1 MNITIQADKDNDQLY
16 ILFRENKELAGIAA
30 ETKKL
35 ADNLYLDVDSE
46 GRLVGIEIWQA
57 SKTLG
62 ASIEDIG
69 LDSLVGVAEA
79 AKLFGVKKPNFIR
92 DYVGKEDFPKPV
104 AALASGRIWRLKDL
118 EEYKAHSAKQSA

>member
-1 MNITIQADKDNDQLY
+1 MNITIQTDKDNDQLY
-16 ILFRENKELAGIAA
+16 ILFRENKELTGIAA

-35 ADNLYLDVDSE
+35 ADNLYLDVDGE

-69 LDSLVGVAEA
+69 LDALVGVAEA
-79 AKLFGVKKPNFIR
+79 ARLFGVKKPNFIR
-92 DYVGKEDFPKPV
+92 DYVSKEDFPKPV
-104 AALASGRIWRLKDL
+104 AALASGRIWRLRDL
-118 EEYKAHSAKQSA
+118 EEYKAQGKKQSA

>member
-30 ETKKL
+30 ETKRL

-79 AKLFGVKKPNFIR
+79 AKLFGVKKPNFLR
-92 DYVGKEDFPKPV
+92 DYVSKEDFPRPV

-118 EEYKAHSAKQSA
+118 EEYKAQSAKQSA